1 MTSPLI
7 DQPEITPTWSLSGKP
22 GAKREFWLILAMLTA
37 LYVLVVAI
45 GNRRYVW
52 FDELFTF
59 DIARSTSIGQL
70 WYRVLRFD
78 CNPPTAYLLSRISMS
93 IFGPSAF
100 GLRFPSIVEFYF
112 GSVAVLLYVRKKAG
126 MAFALVAVLMLW
138 AVSPTLYYAVE
149 ARPYALMFL
158 SFAVLLL
165 SWETAI
171 QETAIQETAIQEK
184 LRGWALLGIS
194 ISTLALVAAHVF
206 APFTLF
212 PFIVAEAVRFRR
224 LKKPDYPLWAA
235 LLVPMLGMLLYIPLI
250 RLYGGI
256 VFGTQASY
264 NTILLFFADTF
275 GASITGFVLLAAL
288 LIPSHTTAT
297 RPQRQS
303 VSPEEIA
310 LFASLFLSP
319 VLLNLVLMH
328 RHGMFYNRYCVPSQV
343 AIIAS
348 LVLFLAYRVRLNTF
362 AAYAAAAVLL
372 LAILKVQV
380 WHPLLYPAPQ
390 GRGALASVEPNLPI
404 VIAEGQVF
412 MEMNQRE
419 DEALLARLYFLK
431 DSQASLKYAH
441 TNYFQDFEAPDV
453 MQKAGFPFTANVAP
467 YASFV
472 HRYHQFLLL
481 GNPAEWAFQKLR
493 AEQASI
499 AFAGDYSDTMPYFDR
514 TLYLVTMP
522 SEEAEAK

>member
-7 DQPEITPTWSLSGKP
+7 DQPEITTTLNLSGKP
-22 GAKREFWLILAMLTA
+22 RAKREFWLILAMLTA

-59 DIARSTSIGQL
+59 DIARSTSLGQL

-93 IFGPSAF
+93 IFGPSSF
-100 GLRFPSIVEFYF
+100 GLRFPSMVEFYF
-112 GSVAVLLYVRKKAG
+112 GSVAVLLYVRNKVG
-126 MAFALVAVLMLW
+126 MVFALVAVLMLW

-158 SFAVLLL
+158 SFAVLML
-165 SWETAI
+165 SWDKAI
-171 QETAIQETAIQEK
+171 HEK
-184 LRGWALLGIS
+184 PRRWALLGVS
-194 ISTLALVAAHVF
+194 ISTLGIVAAHVF
-206 APFTLF
+206 APFTLVAW
-212 PFIVAEAVRFRR
+212 IVAEVVRFRR
-224 LKKPDYPLWAA
+224 LRRPDYPLWAA

-256 VFGTQASY
+256 IFGTQASY

-275 GASITGFVLLAAL
+275 GASITAFVLLAAL
-288 LIPSHTTAT
+288 LVPLRRTAT
-297 RPQRQS
+297 SPQRQS

-348 LVLFLAYRVRLNTF
+348 LVIFLAYRVRLNAL
-362 AAYAAAAVLL
+362 AAYAAAAVLI

-390 GRGALASVEPNLPI
+390 VKGVLASVEPNLPI
-404 VIAEGQVF
+404 VIGEGQVF

-419 DEALLARLYFLK
+419 DQTLLARLYFLK
-431 DSQASLKYAH
+431 DSQASLQYAH
-441 TNYFQDFEAPDV
+441 TNYFQDLDAPDV

-481 GNPAEWAFQKLR
+481 GNPAEWVFQKLR
-493 AEQASI
+493 AEKASI
-499 AFAGDYSDTMPYFDR
+499 AFAGDYSGTMPYFDR
-514 TLYLVTMP
+514 TLYLVTIP
-522 SEEAEAK
+522 SEEAEQK